1 MSKRSDLGL
10 LMIGVFKLVKSA
22 SLIAVGVLVLLQL
35 KGNSVRTLVDWAL
48 HLRIDPDN
56 ALIHA
61 LLERLFRLDRK
72 KLEALGIGTFI
83 YAAVFATEGIG
94 LLLAKRWAEYVT
106 LGVTISFI
114 PIECFELAKRPSAIK
129 AATIAINVAVVI
141 YLALRLLRKSHRK
154 WL

>member
-1 MSKRSDLGL
+1 MSKRRDRGL
-10 LMIGVFKLVKSA
+10 LLIGVFKLVKSA
-22 SLIAVGVLVLLQL
+22 LLIAVGVVVLLQL
-35 KGNSVRTLVDWAL
+35 KSNSVRTLVDWAL

-61 LLERLFRLDRK
+61 ALERLFRLDRK

-114 PIECFELAKRPSAIK
+114 PIECFELAKQPSAMK

-141 YLALRLLRKSHRK
+141 YLALRLLQKKHRK
-154 WL
+154 RK